1 MRGEAAVDGM
11 IGSQPA
17 PPADT
22 VRVRPKFVWGG

>member
-1 MRGEAAVDGM
+1 MRGEVDGM

>member
-1 MRGEAAVDGM
+1 MRGETAVDGM